1 MKKIGIALI
10 IIGIVLTIFS
20 GISFQKEES
29 VVEVGDFE
37 VTREED
43 KDLSW
48 PRWVGIAV
56 IGGGVVIML
65 FGSRKINRPG
75 S

>member
-10 IIGIVLTIFS
+10 VIGIIVTIFS

-29 VVEVGDFE
+29 VVEIGDYE
-37 VTREED
+37 ITREED
-43 KDLSW
+43 KELSW

-56 IGGGVVIML
+56 IGGGVVLLIA
-65 FGSRKINRPG
+65 GGRKAK
-75 S
+75 

>member
-1 MKKIGIALI
+1 MRKIGIALI
-10 IIGIVLTIFS
+10 VIGIVVTIFS

-29 VVEVGDFE
+29 VVEIGDYE
-37 VTREED
+37 ITREED
-43 KDLSW
+43 KELSW

-56 IGGGVVIML
+56 IGGGVVL
-65 FGSRKINRPG
+65 LLAGSRKNIRSG

>member
-10 IIGIVLTIFS
+10 IIGIVVTIFS
-20 GISFQKEES
+20 GISFQREES
-29 VVEVGDFE
+29 IVEIGDLE

-43 KDLSW
+43 KELSW
-48 PRWVGIAV
+48 PRWAGIAV
-56 IGGGVVIML
+56 IAGGVVVL
-65 FGSRKINRPG
+65 LVGSRKVNKSG

>member
-1 MKKIGIALI
+1 MKKIGIVLI
-10 IIGIVLTIFS
+10 IIGIVVTIFS

-29 VVEVGDFE
+29 VVEIGDYE
-37 VTREED
+37 ITREED
-43 KDLSW
+43 KELSW

-56 IGGGVVIML
+56 IGGGVVL
-65 FGSRKINRPG
+65 LLAGSRKINRSG